1 MFGCWVF
8 DVGCSMLGDGCL
20 DVWVF
25 FIFVEIEKIIV
36 MSFKFEK
43 LKIWQKS
50 MDFGEDVYSLIQT
63 FPKLEKFNP

>member
-1 MFGCWVF
+1 
-8 DVGCSMLGDGCL
+8 MLGDGCL